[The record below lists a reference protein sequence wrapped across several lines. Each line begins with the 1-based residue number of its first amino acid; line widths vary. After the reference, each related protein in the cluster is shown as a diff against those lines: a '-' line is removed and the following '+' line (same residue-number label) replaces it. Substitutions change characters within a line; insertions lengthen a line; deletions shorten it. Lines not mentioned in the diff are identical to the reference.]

1 MAAFEPS
8 RNRAKGTKGQDMK
21 FFKMNGCGNAFVIF
35 DARGRGEALKLSPAQ
50 ARAVAD
56 PARGEGCDQII
67 AMEDAGPGADVF
79 MRIWNADGS
88 EVSACGNATRCA
100 AWLLIRETGRGAA
113 AIQTSAGLL
122 RASQAQDGQVSVDM
136 GPPRLDW
143 QAIPLAERMDT
154 RGIDIKVGPIDAP
167 ILSLPGAVNMGNPHA
182 VFFVKDLETVAVEK
196 IGALLE
202 HHPLFPQGANI
213 GFAQVLADDAI
224 RLRVWERGAGLTRAC
239 GTGACAALVAC
250 AHRHLAGRKA
260 RLILDGGT
268 LIIEWRERDGHV
280 IMTGPVELEHEGE
293 LPGF

>member
-1 MAAFEPS
+1 MQFY
-8 RNRAKGTKGQDMK
+8 
-21 FFKMNGCGNAFVIF
+21 KMNGCGNAFVIA
-35 DARGRGEALKLSPAQ
+35 DARGRGAPLVLAPERVQ
-50 ARAVAD
+50 AIAD
-56 PARGEGCDQII
+56 PERGTGCDQVI
-67 AMEDAGPGADVF
+67 ALEDADPEADVF

-88 EVSACGNATRCA
+88 EVAACGNATRCA
-100 AWLLIRETGRGAA
+100 GWLLMRETGRGAA

-122 RASQAQDGQVSVDM
+122 RASRAQDGQVSVDM

-143 QAIPLAERMDT
+143 QDIPLAERMDT

-167 ILSLPGAVNMGNPHA
+167 ILSLPGAVSMGNPHA
-182 VFFVKDLETVAVEK
+182 VFFVNDIDAVAVETL
-196 IGALLE
+196 GPMLE

-250 AHRHLAGRKA
+250 ARRRLAGRKA

-293 LPGF
+293 LAGL

>member
-88 EVSACGNATRCA
+88 EVAACGNATRCVG
-100 AWLLIRETGRGAA
+100 WLMMRTNGHDRVRIR
-113 AIQTSAGLL
+113 TSAGVLL
-122 RASQAQDGQVSVDM
+122 ARKAGADQLSVDM
-136 GPPRLDW
+136 GAPKLDW
-143 QAIPLAERMDT
+143 PEIPLAERMDT

-167 ILSLPGAVNMGNPHA
+167 VLSLPGAVNMGNPHA

-213 GFAQVLADDAI
+213 GFAQVLAGDKI
-224 RLRVWERGAGLTRAC
+224 RLRVWERGTGLTRAC

-250 AHRHLAGRKA
+250 ARRRLTGRKA
-260 RLILDGGT
+260 QLILDGGA
-268 LIIEWRERDGHV
+268 LDIEWRESDGHV
-280 IMTGPVELEHEGE
+280 LMTGPVELEHEGE
-293 LPGF
+293 LAGL

>member
-1 MAAFEPS
+1 MRFY
-8 RNRAKGTKGQDMK
+8 
-21 FFKMNGCGNAFVIF
+21 KMNGCGNAFVIA
-35 DARGRGEALKLSPAQ
+35 DARGRGAPLALAPERVQ
-50 ARAVAD
+50 AIAD
-56 PARGEGCDQII
+56 PARGAGCDQVI
-67 AMEDAGPGADVF
+67 ALEDAGPEADVF

-88 EVSACGNATRCA
+88 EVAACGNATRCA
-100 AWLLIRETGRGAA
+100 AWLLMRETGRGAA

-122 RASQAQDGQVSVDM
+122 HASQAQDGQVSVDM

-182 VFFVKDLETVAVEK
+182 VFFVDDIDAVAVETL
-196 IGALLE
+196 GPMLE

-250 AHRHLAGRKA
+250 ARRRLAGRKA

-268 LIIEWRERDGHV
+268 LIIEWRERDDHV
-280 IMTGPVELEHEGE
+280 IMTGPVELEHEDE
-293 LPGF
+293 LPEL